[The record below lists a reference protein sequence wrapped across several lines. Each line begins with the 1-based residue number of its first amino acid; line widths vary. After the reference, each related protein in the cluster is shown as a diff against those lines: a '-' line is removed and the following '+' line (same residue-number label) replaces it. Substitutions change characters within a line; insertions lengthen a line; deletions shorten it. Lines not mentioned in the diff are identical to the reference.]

1 MYITKNKGNYQ
12 MQDLEINSR
21 IRQLITDKEYTIYKL
36 SKESSIPLS
45 TLYGIINNV
54 YLPSIH
60 TLTIICKFLNV
71 TMGEFFL
78 ECSSEDPLY
87 LSPAEEHHIFL
98 YRSIS
103 SRLQNHI
110 DEYLLLLRDTNVSI
124 HE

>member
-1 MYITKNKGNYQ
+1 

-21 IRQLITDKEYTIYKL
+21 IRQLITDKGYTIYQL

-60 TLTIICKFLNV
+60 TLIIICKFLNV
-71 TMGEFFL
+71 SMGEFFL
-78 ECSSEDPLY
+78 ECCSAGSFY
-87 LSPAEEHHIFL
+87 LSPSEEQHIFL

-110 DEYLLLLRDTNVSI
+110 DEYLLLLAETNASK